1 MTDLAEINM
10 AEPDNEQGS
19 NARRILWMTLSALG
33 IVMTAGAIAGYLAQH
48 DAQGGGPLGTAGII
62 AMAVFGAIIIGL
74 GYAIWRNAVAL
85 KREEDDLTRRER
97 LNRNI
102 IVGCMAVGG
111 VMGGTMAATGYFDI
125 ADPGS
130 GAFAMFGDGPIP
142 TFAAVAAVLFWAVA
156 MPVVAWFW
164 HTRAIDE
171 QEASAY
177 RDGGYYAAY
186 AYLILAPSWWILWR
200 GGLLPEPNA
209 VVIFFAFT
217 IIWSAVWFWKKY
229 R

>member
-1 MTDLAEINM
+1 MTDLVEVNM
-10 AEPDNEQGS
+10 VEPVNEQGS
-19 NARRILWMTLSALG
+19 NARRITWMVLASLG
-33 IVMTAGAIAGYLAQH
+33 IVMTAGAVAGYLAEHQ
-48 DAQGGGPLGTAGII
+48 AQGGGPLGTAGAIV
-62 AMAVFGAIIIGL
+62 MAVFAAIIVGL
-74 GYAIWRNAVAL
+74 GYAIWRNATAL

-102 IVGCMAVGG
+102 MIGCMALGA
-111 VMGGTMAATGYFDI
+111 VMGGTLAATGNVDI
-125 ADPGS
+125 TDPSS
-130 GAFAMFGDGPIP
+130 GALAIFDDSPMPMI
-142 TFAAVAAVLFWAVA
+142 AALSIAFFWAVA

-186 AYLILAPSWWILWR
+186 AYMILAPTWWLLWR
-200 GGLLPEPNA
+200 GGLLPEPNGVA
-209 VVIFFAFT
+209 IFFSFT
-217 IIWSAVWFWKKY
+217 AIWSLVWFWKKY